1 MGQLRRWNRWYDELP
16 ELLRFPVVL
25 GLLVIVGAINL
36 ALTIATRFPFGLL
49 VLLAI
54 AVLAA
59 IRLPYLVGP
68 DNPARSDWGEPEP
81 AAPEP
86 SHGGLMSRANHWYES
101 FPELWRFQ
109 LIVWALVLV
118 GAVNLAL
125 TLAVRL
131 PFGLLVLIAVVVIA
145 AIRLPYLRGRGH
157 AAPAIQPTA
166 REPPA
171 LEPSPPPRTEAESA
185 PPPIPLHEAALPP
198 QVEHPPPAA

>member
-59 IRLPYLVGP
+59 IRLPYLIGP

-125 TLAVRL
+125 TIAVRL
-131 PFGLLVLIAVVVIA
+131 PFGLLVLIAVVLIA
-145 AIRLPYLRGRGH
+145 AIRLPYLRGRVR
-157 AAPAIQPTA
+157 AAPAVQPAA
-166 REPPA
+166 REPLPPA
-171 LEPSPPPRTEAESA
+171 LEPIPP
-185 PPPIPLHEAALPP
+185 HEAALPP